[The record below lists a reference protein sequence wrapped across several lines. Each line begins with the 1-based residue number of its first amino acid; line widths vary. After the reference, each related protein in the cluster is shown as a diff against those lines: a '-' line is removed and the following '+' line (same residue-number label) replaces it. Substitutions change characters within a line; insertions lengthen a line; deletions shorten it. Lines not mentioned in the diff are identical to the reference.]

1 MIFAVSELVTAEDL
15 QVWLA
20 GFDQLF
26 ARVAGRFGRVEPRRR
41 ARGYLLGLLAPV
53 ERKNSWQL
61 AEAAGES
68 SPEGMQ
74 RLLNFYAW
82 DADAVRDDLRCY
94 VVEHLGGAE
103 GVLIVDETGF
113 VKKGEKSAG
122 VQRQYS
128 GTAGRIENCQLG
140 VFLAYASPRGRALI
154 DRELY
159 LPKSWIA
166 DQDRRAEA
174 GIGPQVEFA
183 TKPVLARTMLARALD
198 AGVPAWWAT
207 ADEAYGQ
214 DGMFRGFCEQR
225 HLGYV
230 VAVPRNQTIP
240 LGVGTARPD
249 TLAADAPQQAWK
261 RLSAGEGTKGPRVYD
276 WAMATLPRHEGL
288 APAFERWLLIRRS
301 LTDPGELAFYL
312 AYGPIGTPI
321 EQLVRVAGARW
332 AIEEC
337 FQQAKTKTGLDHYQ
351 VRRYPAW
358 YRHITLAMLAH
369 AYLAVTAAGIPKA
382 ATAWSPSA
390 QARSAVSWHT

>member
-1 MIFAVSELVTAEDL
+1 VSESVTAEDL
-15 QVWLA
+15 RAWLA
-20 GFDQLF
+20 GLDQLF

-68 SPEGMQ
+68 TPEGMQ

-82 DADAVRDDLRCY
+82 NADDVRDDLRSY
-94 VVEHLGGAE
+94 VAEQLGGPE
-103 GVLIVDETGF
+103 GVLVVDETGF
-113 VKKGEKSAG
+113 IKKGTKSAG

-128 GTAGRIENCQLG
+128 GTAGRVENCQLG
-140 VFLAYASPRGRALI
+140 VFLAYASGRGRALI

-159 LPKSWIA
+159 LPKSWIG
-166 DQDRRAEA
+166 DQERRAEA
-174 GIGPQVEFA
+174 GIPADVEFA
-183 TKPVLARTMLARALD
+183 TKPELARMMLSRALE
-198 AGVPAWWAT
+198 AGVPARWVT

-214 DGMFRGFCEQR
+214 DSKFRGFLEQR
-225 HLGYV
+225 RVSYV
-230 VAVPRNQTIP
+230 VAVPKSQTIT
-240 LGVGTARPD
+240 LGMGTSRAD
-249 TLAADAPQQAWK
+249 SLAADAPDPAWK
-261 RLSAGEGTKGPRVYD
+261 RLSAGDGSKGPRVYD
-276 WAMATLPRHEGL
+276 WAMATLPRIDGL

-301 LTDPGELAFYL
+301 ITDPTELAFYL

-321 EQLVRVAGARW
+321 DELVRVAGARW

-337 FQQAKTKTGLDHYQ
+337 FQQAKTETGLDHYQ
-351 VRRYPAW
+351 VRRYDAW

-369 AYLAVTAAGIPKA
+369 AYLAVTAAGTPKA
-382 ATAWSPSA
+382 AAAWSPSA